1 MRKVFFILA
10 ALCVPLLF
18 VSCGGD
24 DEPSGAENGSLGGGT
39 SGKTD
44 NHEYVDLGL
53 TSGTLWATMN
63 VGATK
68 PEEYGDYFA
77 WGETTPKQ
85 NYSRNNYKWYNTE
98 GKYTKYCTDGYKGVV
113 DNKTELEL
121 ADDAA
126 YVNWGKN
133 WRMPSN
139 AQFEELRAE
148 CTWQWNGRG
157 HLFTSKKNNNTLF
170 LPAAD
175 CISAFS
181 YAGKNGFYWSRT
193 TDRHGSLTGYYNMR
207 YSSGELYWIFVDR
220 YIGCS
225 VRAVRVP

>member
-10 ALCVPLLF
+10 ALCAPLLL

-24 DEPSGAENGSLGGGT
+24 DEPSGGENGSSGGGT

-77 WGETTPKQ
+77 WGETAPKQ
-85 NYSRNNYKWYNTE
+85 DYSRNSYKWYNTTTE
-98 GKYTKYCTDGYKGVV
+98 IFTKYCDNSKYGDV

-133 WRMPSN
+133 WRMPTN

-157 HLFTSKKNNNTLF
+157 YLLTSKKNNNTLF
-170 LPAAD
+170 LPAAGYRPGGE
-175 CISAFS
+175 AG
-181 YAGKNGFYWSRT
+181 YAGEYWSRSLGIERSDEAYILNFYQGH
-193 TDRHGSLTGYYNMR
+193 TDCHDTYR
-207 YSSGELYWIFVDR
+207 YLGN
-220 YIGCS
+220 S
-225 VRAVRVP
+225 VRAVRVL